1 MEELTEALRD
11 LEEEKVYSLVEKYVE
26 EQKPVLQIIDALNEG
41 MVAVGELFSENTY
54 FISQLMFSA
63 EILKGVMVKLDPLL
77 QGEANQDSKKK
88 VVLGTVKGD
97 IHDIGKNIVATL
109 MRGSGFEVIDL
120 GVDVPCEKFIEAVK
134 ESGASVLALSALLNF
149 TYLEM
154 KTVVEALE
162 KEGLREKVKT
172 IIGGAPV
179 NEQVRAFCGADYVAS
194 DAVHGVNI
202 CKEIYA

>member
-202 CKEIYA
+202 CKKIYA